1 MAIKI
6 PQNIDKEDKLI
17 GPLTLKQFLYILG
30 GGGVTFIV
38 YQYYLQGYLFFSE
51 FLMIGIVIMLLAL
64 AFAFAKINGATFI
77 SFISHVF
84 TYVFSSKRST
94 WGKDNQFFVP
104 TMKIKK
110 NYVSPTTNSKDS
122 SVTNKSQL
130 EKLAQILDTGGKMNL
145 ESSVAEHE
153 ITTLNP
159 SDDTTPNSV
168 ESKLGVE
175 DILSDTEI

>member
-30 GGGVTFIV
+30 GGSVTFIV

-51 FLMIGIVIMLLAL
+51 FLIIGTVIILLAL
-64 AFAFAKINGATFI
+64 AFAFVKINGSTFA

-84 TYVFSSKRST
+84 AYIFSGKISA

-110 NYVSPTTNSKDS
+110 NSVSPIANNKDS
-122 SVTNKSQL
+122 NATNKSQL

-145 ESSVAEHE
+145 ESSVSEHE
-153 ITTLNP
+153 IATLNP
-159 SDDTTPNSV
+159 NNTTIPNNV
-168 ESKLGVE
+168 ESQLGVE
-175 DILSDTEI
+175 DILSDIET